1 MLDGFEH
8 GDKVKVITYSEELIG
23 THLPR
28 PEMLG
33 NNIFILKLESGYN
46 IGIDTKKIKK
56 VEMIEKYKKINP
68 KLSPIKHKKGLKN
81 VSVVSAGG
89 TISSKIDYKT
99 GGTKADY
106 TAEDFLEMAPELEN
120 IANIKAKKSLSVMSE
135 NMNEESWIKM
145 AKDIEKEFKD
155 GADGVVLTQGT
166 DTLHYTA
173 ALLSFFFHDIKKPI
187 IITAA
192 QRSIDRGS
200 TDAFMNLICS
210 INAAANF
217 DGAGVFVCMHGTS
230 NDDYCDLIRGTK
242 VRKMHSSRRDTF
254 RAINSRS
261 VARVYMDKKI
271 NILDNDYVKK
281 DLKSKVKSNISFND
295 KIGLIQVTPLMDPK
309 IINFYIENKYKGL
322 IVNGTGFGH
331 VPTTGKHEFANA
343 LKKAKDAGIFIV
355 ITTQTL
361 YGSTNPL
368 VYSPGRK
375 LHLEFGLLFA
385 KDMMPET
392 ALLKLGWILGQTK
405 DEKKIREMFEHNY
418 SYEYNNKIA
427 EDEFLN

>member
-8 GDKVKVITYSEELIG
+8 GDKVKVITDSEELVG

-28 PEMLG
+28 PGMLG
-33 NNIFILKLESGYN
+33 NNIFVLKLESGYN
-46 IGIDTKKIKK
+46 IGIDTKNIKK
-56 VEMIEKYKKINP
+56 VELIEKYKKIDP
-68 KLSPIKHKKGLKN
+68 KLNPVKNRQGLKN
-81 VSVVSAGG
+81 ISVVSSGG

-120 IANIKAKKSLSVMSE
+120 IANLKAVKSLNIMSE
-135 NMNEESWIKM
+135 DMNEESWIKI
-145 AKDIEKEFKD
+145 AKDIEKELNN
-155 GADGVVLTQGT
+155 GADGVVFTMGT
-166 DTLHYTA
+166 DTLHYA
-173 ALLSFFFHDIKKPI
+173 AAALSFFFHDVKKPI

-200 TDAFMNLICS
+200 SDAFMNLICS
-210 INAAANF
+210 VNAAANF

-242 VRKMHSSRRDTF
+242 VRKMHTSRRDAF
-254 RAINSRS
+254 RPVNSRS

-281 DLKSKVKSNISFND
+281 DLNNKTKAHTHFDDKVGLLQITPLIDPKLIDFYI
-295 KIGLIQVTPLMDPK
+295 KEKYRGLIIAATAL
-309 IINFYIENKYKGL
+309 
-322 IVNGTGFGH
+322 GH
-331 VPTTGKHEFANA
+331 VPTEGKNEFLSA
-343 LKKAKDAGIFIV
+343 LKKAKDAGIFTV
-355 ITTQTL
+355 ITSQTL
-361 YGSTNPL
+361 YGSTHPL
-368 VYSPGRK
+368 VYTNLRK
-375 LHLEFGLLFA
+375 LSIGLNLLFA

-392 ALLKLGWILGQTK
+392 ALIKLGWILGQTK
-405 DEKKIREMFEHNY
+405 DEKKIREMFENNY
-418 SYEYNNKIA
+418 CYEYNDKIG